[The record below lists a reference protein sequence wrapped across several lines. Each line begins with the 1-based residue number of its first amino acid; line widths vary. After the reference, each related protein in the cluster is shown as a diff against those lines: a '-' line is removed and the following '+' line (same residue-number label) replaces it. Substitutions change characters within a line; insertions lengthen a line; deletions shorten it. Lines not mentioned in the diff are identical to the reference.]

1 MSSNDHK
8 PLIDSGAANLLEP
21 HAVMVSV
28 LVISVTSDSANDS
41 KRCFVNKNPFAAG
54 RVTFSKYRYASSLP
68 YQAIAGVSQA
78 GSIRHLDN

>member
-28 LVISVTSDSANDS
+28 LVISVTSDSAIRFKALLCEVRTRS
-41 KRCFVNKNPFAAG
+41 RRGESLFQSMGMPPVCRIKQLLG
-54 RVTFSKYRYASSLP
+54 YRKLEAYAT
-68 YQAIAGVSQA
+68 
-78 GSIRHLDN
+78 